1 VDVQAFLPI
10 LIVDDDP
17 DTGPMLVELLS
28 YTGIA
33 AEYVRSTGEAARLL
47 ARRPY
52 ALVLAD
58 YVFGS
63 IDGALQSAESLLAAA
78 HPVPVGVLSG
88 WQLPARL
95 RERMAFTLLKPASS
109 EQLVEKIA
117 PFITPQ
123 TEQRGRRDQIERYF
137 AALGGQAWDE
147 LASLCSP
154 DVVYHVPGDDGRFA
168 RTVTGRM
175 AFRDY
180 AQQVFSSFPGARFQ
194 VTGVTWLTYG
204 AVVRYAGS
212 WRDARGNGMEVK
224 QHAGVVMF
232 TFDAEGRIARVGIR
246 LDLGQLAALAG

>member
-1 VDVQAFLPI
+1 VDVQAVLPI

-33 AEYVRSTGEAARLL
+33 AEYVRSSDEAVRLL

-63 IDGALQSAESLLAAA
+63 VEGALQNAESLLAAA

-109 EQLVEKIA
+109 EQLVENIA
-117 PFITPQ
+117 PFVTPQ
-123 TEQRGRRDQIERYF
+123 VEQPGRRDQIERYF

-154 DVVYHVPGDDGRFA
+154 DVVYHVPGDDRRFA

-180 AQQVFSSFPGARFQ
+180 AQEVFSGFPGATFR
-194 VTGVTWLTYG
+194 VTAVTWLSYG
-204 AVVRYAGS
+204 AVVRYSGT
-212 WRDARGNGMEVK
+212 WRAAQKDVE
-224 QHAGVVMF
+224 HTGVVMF
-232 TFDAEGRIARVGIR
+232 SFDEQGRIARLGIR
-246 LDLGQLAALAG
+246 LDLGQLTALAG